1 MALGIDSDHSMWT
14 VRIGAMGS
22 RRVRHTEPDMRR
34 AEPGVRQPERRPE
47 DLPGER
53 HDDLTATM
61 LHLQQTAGNASVSRL
76 VESGWPGPLGGSL
89 ERAFRFPLGATP
101 LVVDPGLSAAA
112 AAGGF
117 GVKVHP
123 RWYDPDSVAGQHLIA
138 HEVAHLADGQ
148 RTGERDAD
156 ESAGRFVR
164 GESISGDR
172 QASEAGAARSDAG
185 VAGYQTA
192 SAAGHQSAGTAGY
205 QTAGAVRY
213 KTAVEAAKDAIKLAA
228 QGMGTDE
235 KAIMGALRALTP
247 DQVAEL
253 STDTAILQIFRDEF
267 DSAEL
272 KAVGTALERGRVG
285 TMSRADVAKV
295 LANPAGQSFGA
306 LAAANTR
313 EELLAHQEKHAA
325 TGQGTTQGNHG
336 LGPPPAGVKA
346 ADCTTYVL
354 DVLGST
360 FAAKGQSA
368 TWASVMA
375 KARAAGGGLKGTEV
389 LEALQS
395 EAGWEGVFWSPD
407 PRNPA
412 DGKSEHPV
420 AAKKVRETGK
430 YYGVDAPESV
440 INYRRTDPA
449 AQTDLSGIELVRK
462 LQFGVIAARGGTHM
476 ALIVNGSVYE
486 VHWDLPS
493 TSADVLT
500 ATPLESFAWLSGVLV
515 APKDDLKL
523 ARLTP

>member
-1 MALGIDSDHSMWT
+1 M
-14 VRIGAMGS
+14 
-22 RRVRHTEPDMRR
+22 RHTEPDGRGT
-34 AEPGVRQPERRPE
+34 EPAALRPERRPE
-47 DLPGER
+47 GEPGER

-76 VESGWPGPLGGSL
+76 VESGWPGTLGGSL
-89 ERAFRFPLGATP
+89 ERAFRLPLGATP

-123 RWYDPDSVAGQHLIA
+123 HWYDPDSVAGQHLIA
-138 HEVAHLADGQ
+138 HEVAHLAGGQ

-164 GESISGDR
+164 GESVSGDR
-172 QASEAGAARSDAG
+172 QPSEAGAARSDAG
-185 VAGYQTA
+185 
-192 SAAGHQSAGTAGY
+192 AAGHQTAG
-205 QTAGAVRY
+205 TAGAVRY

-354 DVLGST
+354 DVLGRT

-476 ALIVNGSVYE
+476 ALIVNGGVYE